1 LSALNTRKTDLLASR
16 SLTTKEQIKS
26 AVKKSRD
33 TFKSSKKVAKETLRK
48 SEKTA
53 WKLFKTDIK
62 ACKVSSTF
70 IEMEKDNEETRTID

>member
-1 LSALNTRKTDLLASR
+1 M
-16 SLTTKEQIKS
+16 TTKEQIKS

-33 TFKSSKKVAKETLRK
+33 TFKSSKKTAKEILRK
-48 SEKTA
+48 SETTA
-53 WKLFKTDIK
+53 WKTFKTDVK